1 LYPVTAALLAI
12 VVAGW
17 MALYQDVFACPMHP
31 EVQSSTA
38 GTCLRCGM
46 ALLKRTVDTSAPEY
60 LMEIDPRWNRAG
72 RSARLQFRF
81 RTPAGRPA
89 EALQTVHEREVHAFI
104 VSRDLQHFEHS
115 HPTRS
120 GRGEF
125 SLPVSFPV
133 PGEYMVF
140 ADFVPA
146 GALPQLL
153 RRLIVTPGFR
163 GRMDAAAL
171 VPHSTDQT
179 ADGLRFS
186 LKVEEFRAA
195 TPSLLTFTVSD
206 ARTGVPLRDLETY
219 LGASGH
225 LFFANAD
232 FTDAAHS
239 HPLES
244 NQGPAIRF
252 LTRFNVPGIHR
263 VWLQVQRGGRVI
275 TAVWTLHVPEPRR
288 LP

>member
-1 LYPVTAALLAI
+1 MLAI

-17 MALYQDVFACPMHP
+17 IGLHQDVFACPMHP
-31 EVQSSTA
+31 EIQSSTA

-46 ALLKRTVDTSAPEY
+46 ALLRRTADPSAPEY
-60 LMEIDPRWNRAG
+60 LMDIQPRWGRAG
-72 RSARLQFRF
+72 KSARLQFRF
-81 RTPAGRPA
+81 RTEAGRPA

-104 VSRDLQHFEHS
+104 VSRDLQHFEHA

-125 SLPVSFPV
+125 SLPVSFPA

-146 GALPQLL
+146 GAFPQFLQ
-153 RRLIVTPGFR
+153 RLIVTPGFR

-171 VPHSTDQT
+171 APQSTEQLV
-179 ADGLRFS
+179 DGLRFS

-206 ARTGVPLRDLETY
+206 ATTGGPVRDLEPY

-252 LTRFNVPGIHR
+252 LTRFNAPGIHR
-263 VWLQVQRGGRVI
+263 LWLQIQRGGRII

-288 LP
+288 LPG